1 MGVFFLDDFNMDE
14 LFHNQN
20 GEDESPKPAEEDGS
34 DSEGD
39 TLPYMAYLAAACSLQ
54 DQKSADTVIN
64 NALHDFLD
72 LFMEGIGLIPR
83 PDLPFA
89 VATLKGLT
97 DVLGQTLSDWERE
110 LVQDI
115 TPNINLVQ
123 IDAGELIKQAKDL
136 NKEQGQP
143 GES

>member
-1 MGVFFLDDFNMDE
+1 MDDFNMDE
-14 LFHNQN
+14 LFYDQN
-20 GEDESPKPAEEDGS
+20 GENKTPKPAEGDNCDGED
-34 DSEGD
+34 DN
-39 TLPYMAYLAAACSLQ
+39 LPYMAYFAAACSLQ

-83 PDLPFA
+83 SDLPFA
-89 VATLKGLT
+89 VAALKGLT
-97 DVLGQTLSDWERE
+97 DVLGQTLSDWERK

>member
-1 MGVFFLDDFNMDE
+1 MDDFNTDE
-14 LFHNQN
+14 LFYNQD
-20 GEDESPKPAEEDGS
+20 GEGKTPKPAEEADG
-34 DSEGD
+34 EGD
-39 TLPYMAYLAAACSLQ
+39 NLPYMAYLAAACSLQ

-83 PDLPFA
+83 SDLPFA
-89 VATLKGLT
+89 VAALKGLT

>member
-1 MGVFFLDDFNMDE
+1 MDDFNMDE
-14 LFHNQN
+14 LFYNQN
-20 GEDESPKPAEEDGS
+20 GEDKPPEPAEENDC
-34 DSEGD
+34 GD
-39 TLPYMAYLAAACSLQ
+39 EDDNLPYMAYLAEACSLQ
-54 DQKSADTVIN
+54 DQKSADSVIN

-97 DVLGQTLSDWERE
+97 DVLDQTLSDWERE

-136 NKEQGQP
+136 IKEQGQP